1 MSQSPADAWRGIAAE
16 DAEDVSPGLSSFLRQ
31 RSRRLLRDL
40 LGPHRVQVF
49 GILVLIV
56 LANLA
61 ILAGPWLVGRGVDQ
75 IPQLTRNHDITSLAV
90 IVGAFAV
97 AVAVQAVTTRAYIS
111 GIGRLGG
118 KVVLDL
124 RCRLFAH
131 FQRLPVAF
139 HEKYTSGRVI
149 SRQVSD
155 IDSISD
161 LFADGLDS
169 LVSALFTMLLVGTGM
184 LLLDWQ
190 LALVI
195 FTGFIPLLW
204 LSAWFRRESALSYR
218 RTRETI
224 AQVIVHFVE
233 TFGGI
238 RAVQAFRREPRNE
251 EIFDEFN
258 QAYADASLRAARLLA
273 IFFPGVTLVG
283 NLAIGAVLLY
293 GGLRVIDHQMQLGV
307 LVTFLLYLQRF
318 FDPLVDLSQFYS
330 NFQSA
335 GAALEKISGVLEEP
349 PSVPEPADPVTLPAP
364 GAADGGARGSG
375 GRGSGGRDGGARG
388 SGGRGSGGRDG
399 SARDGGPRDGGP
411 RDGRTRDGGPRDGGT
426 ARGGTARGGTARGA
440 AVARSAAVGRTAALE
455 SVRFAYREKVVL
467 PHMDLRIPAG
477 QTVAIVGATGAGKT
491 TVARL
496 LARMYDPNEGRV
508 TLDDVDLRQLSDQA
522 LRHEVILIT
531 QENYLFG
538 GSIADNIALGKPG
551 ASRAEIVAAAEAIGA
566 DTFISGLPA
575 RYDELVGKRGGR
587 LSAGQRQLIS
597 FARAFLAAPA
607 LLILDEATSLLDIP
621 SERLVQNA
629 LHTVLTGRTA
639 VIIAHRLSTV
649 AIADRVLVMADGQ
662 IIEDGSPGELLE
674 TEGEYSALHA
684 DWQASL
690 A

>member
-1 MSQSPADAWRGIAAE
+1 MSQSPAEAWRGIAAE
-16 DAEDVSPGLSSFLRQ
+16 DADDVSPGLSSFLRH

-40 LGPHRVQVF
+40 LGPHRVQVVA
-49 GILVLIV
+49 ILVLIV
-56 LANLA
+56 IANVA

-75 IPQLTRNHDITSLAV
+75 IPQLTRSRDIVPLAV
-90 IVGAFAV
+90 TVGAFAV
-97 AVAVQAVTTRAYIS
+97 AVAVQAVTTRAFIS

-118 KVVLDL
+118 KIVLEL

-131 FQRLPVAF
+131 FQALPVAF

-155 IDSISD
+155 IDSIAD

-251 EIFDEFN
+251 EIFDDFN

-293 GGLRVIDHQMQLGV
+293 GGLRVIDHQMALGV

-349 PSVPEPADPVTLPAP
+349 PSVPEPADPVSLPAP
-364 GAADGGARGSG
+364 RAADGGAR
-375 GRGSGGRDGGARG
+375 DGALAGVVAT
-388 SGGRGSGGRDG
+388 DG
-399 SARDGGPRDGGP
+399 
-411 RDGRTRDGGPRDGGT
+411 T
-426 ARGGTARGGTARGA
+426 
-440 AVARSAAVGRTAALE
+440 AAVG
-455 SVRFAYREKVVL
+455 
-467 PHMDLRIPAG
+467 
-477 QTVAIVGATGAGKT
+477 
-491 TVARL
+491 
-496 LARMYDPNEGRV
+496 
-508 TLDDVDLRQLSDQA
+508 
-522 LRHEVILIT
+522 
-531 QENYLFG
+531 
-538 GSIADNIALGKPG
+538 
-551 ASRAEIVAAAEAIGA
+551 
-566 DTFISGLPA
+566 
-575 RYDELVGKRGGR
+575 
-587 LSAGQRQLIS
+587 
-597 FARAFLAAPA
+597 
-607 LLILDEATSLLDIP
+607 
-621 SERLVQNA
+621 
-629 LHTVLTGRTA
+629 
-639 VIIAHRLSTV
+639 
-649 AIADRVLVMADGQ
+649 
-662 IIEDGSPGELLE
+662 
-674 TEGEYSALHA
+674 
-684 DWQASL
+684 
-690 A
+690 